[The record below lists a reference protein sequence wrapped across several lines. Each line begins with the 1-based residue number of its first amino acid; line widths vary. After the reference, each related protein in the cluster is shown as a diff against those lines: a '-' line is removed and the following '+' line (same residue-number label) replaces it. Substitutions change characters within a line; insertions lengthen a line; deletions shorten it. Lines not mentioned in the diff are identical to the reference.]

1 MDMLGMLIPLALFGV
16 IFYFLL
22 LRPEQAK
29 RKQHQN
35 MLENLTKGDE
45 IVTNGGLH
53 GKILG
58 ITNDKKIVLLSVGE
72 VNNNEVKIQI
82 SLSAIAFLKKGGELI
97 GGDQPKKDAG
107 TPFIPPG

>member
-1 MDMLGMLIPLALFGV
+1 MEQYLGMLVPFIAVGAV
-16 IFYFLL
+16 FYFLI
-22 LRPEQAK
+22 LRPEQLK
-29 RKQHQN
+29 RKKHQN

-58 ITNDKKIVLLSVGE
+58 ISNDKKIVVLTVGE
-72 VNNNEVKIQI
+72 VNNNDVKIQI

-97 GGDQPKKDAG
+97 EGE
-107 TPFIPPG
+107 

>member
-1 MDMLGMLIPLALFGV
+1 MDQIASMLIPFILIGG

-29 RKQHQN
+29 RKKHQN

-58 ITNDKKIVLLSVGE
+58 VDNDKKILLISVGE
-72 VNNNEVKIQI
+72 MNNQEVKVHV
-82 SLSAIAFLKKGGELI
+82 SLSAVAFLKKGGELI
-97 GGDQPKKDAG
+97 EGE
-107 TPFIPPG
+107 